1 MTDINLD
8 QLTPMMRQYFEVKQ
22 QYPDTLVFYRLG
34 DFYELFYDDAKTV
47 SNLLDLTLT
56 RRGNQGGEPVP
67 MAGIP
72 YHSADNYIA
81 RLLKLGRS
89 VVICEQMSDKPTAG
103 RSMIQRK
110 VTRIITPGT
119 ATDEGMVPERQDN
132 ILASI
137 CEDKSKFGFATI
149 DLSTG
154 RFTTTEVS
162 SFPELL
168 LYINRVNPAE
178 LIYPERFSHF
188 DELQDLLCKKA
199 LPTWDFAYND
209 ACKVLCQQ
217 FKTKSLSG
225 FDLQGLQAGICAA
238 GALLKYLK
246 STQTTDIA
254 HITTIFHEK
263 KSNLVLLDKNAQRN
277 LELIASLNGSD
288 YGSLLSVLDNTNTL
302 MGARLLRSMLV
313 NPLRNNRELN
323 DRLDLVEAL
332 MQWQQSEDL
341 SAILGNMGD
350 LERIVAR
357 IGLRSAK
364 PRDLT
369 KLRDALG
376 QLPSI
381 KYLLTHAFADS
392 AKQIATTPASVA
404 GMVAT
409 VAAQAAADAA
419 AAATTA
425 STEAANTAAT
435 TANVDTAAAGHAAPE
450 NTAATSANTD
460 NSVSTTLTAPAPAD
474 PLQRYRELL
483 ALKAEQL
490 PDLSAIYQL
499 LQNAI
504 CEFPSILIRDGGVI
518 ATGYSAELDELRD
531 LQNGSENTLKEIEE
545 REKNRTGIST
555 LKVSFN
561 NVHGYYIEVTR
572 ANSDKVPMDYIRRQ
586 TLKNSERYI
595 TSELKELEEK
605 TLSAQSRSLQIEK
618 DLYAQIL
625 EQLIHDLPDL
635 SAFAHTIALLDV
647 LLSLARV
654 AYKNH
659 YVRPVLSEQN
669 IIKIVEGRHP
679 VVEHLNQT
687 PFIANSIE
695 LNPEHHLAVISGPN
709 MGGKSTYM
717 RQTALIAIMARIGSF
732 VPAKEATI
740 GDIDRIFTRIGASD
754 DLASGR
760 STFMV
765 EMEET
770 ATILNNATDKSL
782 VIMDEVGRG
791 TSGTEGSSIAEAIV
805 QYMSKDLHTNTLF
818 ATHYTE
824 VTSLIEN
831 YPRAFNLCFNAQKCN
846 SKIVFLYHAEFGR
859 QSRSFGIEVAQ
870 LAGIPHKVINQAIGF
885 YRARTKELESADIFT
900 SPLLDAQAFTPMDT
914 NAADNAD
921 AAEPELGQS
930 EQGKHTEHSETTKQD
945 ATAASK
951 LTAMSARISA
961 LEAQLREE
969 QAHALA
975 VEAEV
980 GAQKEILQS
989 LRNLNLDDLTPLAA
1003 LNTLQQLKDKLT
1015 ES

>member
-1 MTDINLD
+1 MTNINLE

-22 QYPDTLVFYRLG
+22 KYPDTLVFYRLG
-34 DFYELFYDDAKTV
+34 DFYELFYDDAKIV

-56 RRGNQGGEPVP
+56 RRGNQGGDPVP

-89 VVICEQMSDKPTAG
+89 VAICEQMSDKLAAG
-103 RSMIQRK
+103 RNMIQRK

-119 ATDEGMVPERQDN
+119 ATDEGMVPEKQDN

-137 CEDKSKFGFATI
+137 CIDKDKFGFATI

-162 SFPELL
+162 HIQELL

-178 LIYPERFSHF
+178 VIYPERFSHF
-188 DELQDLLCKKA
+188 DKLQNILCKKA
-199 LPTWDFAYND
+199 LPTWDFSYD
-209 ACKVLCQQ
+209 TACTNLCQQ

-225 FDLQGLQAGICAA
+225 FDLQGLHAGICAA
-238 GALLKYLK
+238 GALLQYLK
-246 STQTTDIA
+246 STQTADIA
-254 HITTIFHEK
+254 HVTTIFHEK
-263 KSNLVLLDKNAQRN
+263 KSNFVLIDKNAQRN
-277 LELIASLNGSD
+277 LELISSLNGSEH
-288 YGSLLSVLDNTNTL
+288 GSLLSVLDNTKTL
-302 MGARLLRSMLV
+302 MGARLLRNMLI
-313 NPLRNNRELN
+313 NPLRNNQELN
-323 DRLDLVEAL
+323 NRLDLVEAL
-332 MQWQQSEDL
+332 MQWQQSEEL
-341 SAILGNMGD
+341 SSILSNMGD

-357 IGLRSAK
+357 IGLQSAK

-381 KYLLTHAFADS
+381 KYLLSNTFVSRAN
-392 AKQIATTPASVA
+392 
-404 GMVAT
+404 
-409 VAAQAAADAA
+409 
-419 AAATTA
+419 A
-425 STEAANTAAT
+425 STT
-435 TANVDTAAAGHAAPE
+435 
-450 NTAATSANTD
+450 NTD
-460 NSVSTTLTAPAPAD
+460 YTDTFASAPTPNAS
-474 PLQRYRELL
+474 LQHYQKLL

-499 LQNAI
+499 LQNSI
-504 CEFPSILIRDGGVI
+504 CEFPSQLIRDGGVI
-518 ATGYSAELDELRD
+518 AKGYNTELDELRD
-531 LQNGSENTLKEIEE
+531 LQNGSEHTLSEIEE
-545 REKNRTGIST
+545 RERNRTGINN

-572 ANSDKVPMDYIRRQ
+572 ANTDKVPMDYIRRQ

-625 EQLIHDLPDL
+625 EQLIHKLPEL

-647 LLSLARV
+647 SLSLAHV
-654 AYKNH
+654 AYKQH
-659 YVRPVLSEQN
+659 YMRPILTEQN

-679 VVEHLNQT
+679 VVESLSQT

-695 LNPEHHLAVISGPN
+695 LNSERHLAVISGPN

-732 VPAKEATI
+732 VPAKEAFI

-805 QYMSKDLHTNTLF
+805 QYMSKHLHTKTLF

-831 YPRAFNLCFNAQKCN
+831 YPQAFNLCFNAQECN
-846 SKIVFLYHAEFGR
+846 GKIVFLYRAELGR

-870 LAGIPHKVINQAIGF
+870 LAGVPAKIIHKAIGF

-900 SPLLDAQAFTPMDT
+900 SPLLDAKAFVPIDSTPSEQKQGQPQQSDSK
-914 NAADNAD
+914 NEVNEQNAD
-921 AAEPELGQS
+921 AIS
-930 EQGKHTEHSETTKQD
+930 EI
-945 ATAASK
+945 AT
-951 LTAMSARISA
+951 LSARINA

-980 GAQKEILQS
+980 EAQKELLQTI
-989 LRNLNLDDLTPLAA
+989 RNLNLDDLTPLAA
-1003 LNTLQQLKDKLT
+1003 LNTLQQIKDKLT
-1015 ES
+1015 KS